1 MKILSTSQIYKAD
14 QATVLNQGI
23 TSEEL
28 MERASGK
35 CVDWI
40 LSMELNRS
48 KRVHIFCG
56 IGNNGGDGLV
66 ISRLLLGNGFNIT
79 TYIVNFSQKRSVDFQ
94 INLEKLI
101 QVGHVPREI
110 NETSNLPEIL
120 PGELIID
127 AIFGIGLTRTP
138 EGIAKALIE
147 NINKSGVK
155 VIAIDFPSGLF
166 AESPVDQTSSVIKAD
181 YTLTF
186 QNPKLAFFMPDN
198 QDYIGE
204 WTVLDIGLDQNFIN
218 ALDSEFVMSD
228 MILVKGLMRRRK
240 RFSHKGSYGH
250 SLLIGG
256 SFGKIGAMI
265 LASRA
270 ALRAGSGLVSAFIP
284 KCGYTAMQSSNPE
297 VMVEVDDENYI
308 QYFNYKTKPTVIGIG
323 MGLGSHVK
331 TKKGYLTFIKN
342 CKLPLVIDADGL
354 NIISEHD
361 ELSDLIK
368 EDSILTP
375 HPKEFERLVG
385 SWTNGYEKLEKQ
397 LKFSEKHKCL
407 IVLKGAYTSIS
418 YRGKIYFNPT
428 GNPGL
433 ATAGSGDVLTGII
446 TGLMAQGYGTLESA
460 LIGVYIHG
468 RSADLGVEANESMES
483 FIASDAINAL
493 GKVFNELHDFDSG
506 INFEGFK

>member
-1 MKILSTSQIYKAD
+1 MKILSTSQIYEAD
-14 QATVLNQGI
+14 KATVLNQGI
-23 TSEEL
+23 TSAEL
-28 MERASGK
+28 MERASEK

-40 LSMELNRS
+40 LSMNLNRS
-48 KRVHIFCG
+48 KQVHVFCG

-66 ISRLLLGNGFNIT
+66 ISRLLLGNGFKIA
-79 TYIVNFSQKRSVDFQ
+79 TYIVNFSEKRSEDFQ
-94 INLEKLI
+94 INLERLI
-101 QVGHVPREI
+101 QIGHAPVEI
-110 NETSNLPEIL
+110 HEASHLPEIL
-120 PGELIID
+120 PGELIVD
-127 AIFGIGLTRTP
+127 AIFGIGLTRPP
-138 EGIAKALIE
+138 EGIAKEVIQK
-147 NINKSGVK
+147 INNSRVK

-166 AESPVDQTSSVIKAD
+166 AESPVDQSSSVIKAD

-204 WTVLDIGLDQNFIN
+204 WAVLNIGLDQNFIGS
-218 ALDSEFVMSD
+218 LESQFVMSD
-228 MILVKGLMRRRK
+228 IILIKSLLTKRK

-250 SLLIGG
+250 SLIIGG

-265 LASRA
+265 LASKA
-270 ALRAGSGLVSAFIP
+270 ALKAGSGLVSAFIP
-284 KCGYTAMQSSNPE
+284 KCGYNAMQSSNPE

-308 QYFNYKTKPTVIGIG
+308 QYFNYKTKPNVIGIG
-323 MGLGSHVK
+323 MGLGQHLK
-331 TKKGYLTFIKN
+331 TKKGFVAFLKD

-361 ELSDLIK
+361 ELPDLIK

-385 SWTNGYEKLEKQ
+385 SWTHDYEKLEKQ
-397 LKFSEKHKCL
+397 LKFSKAHKCL

-446 TGLMAQGYGTLESA
+446 TGLRAQGYGTLESA
-460 LIGVYIHG
+460 LIGVYVHG
-468 RSADLGVEANESMES
+468 RSADLGIETKESMES
-483 FIASDAINAL
+483 FIASDSIDTL
-493 GKVFNELHDFDSG
+493 GKVFNELHDFNSG
-506 INFEGFK
+506 INVE